1 MALMLVSAKMSNF
14 AAIIH
19 KKTQNRMIKRT
30 ATALAALLCIGM
42 TAKAEG
48 YQINTLSARQLGM
61 GHTGTALHLGAES
74 MIFNPAGMGFANTT
88 FDFTGSITGIKAD
101 ATTIHDGQKYH
112 TDNGISTP
120 IALNASFR
128 IYDNLQAGVAFY
140 TPYGSSID
148 WGRDWPGAVLNSS
161 VDLRMFTIQPTLAW
175 RITPRLSVGAGLM
188 MTWGNVDLH
197 KALVSAS
204 TFDHILGAGL
214 SNMLGLPA
222 DYRFGNTSPA
232 SVGLKGT
239 SQMAFGANIGVMY
252 DINDRWT
259 LGASFRT
266 RMTMT
271 VKKGDATVSYAN
283 EVAEKVL
290 EDRLNMINAANF
302 KASMPAPYVLGM
314 GVSFRPTD
322 RLTLALDAQLTG
334 WNTYKSLDIEFL
346 NDIASA
352 YNQHI
357 VKNYHNSWAFKAGAQ
372 YALTHRFDIRAG
384 LMVDTDPVDINHYNP
399 ETPGMTKIEPT
410 VGFSFR
416 PIEHLSIDL
425 AFMYIA
431 GLGKDGAS
439 CTYPDLLAASVGQM
453 FPQLQL
459 PAQKTFKPDYRV
471 HAFAPSI
478 GISYKF

>member
-88 FDFTGSITGIKAD
+88 FDFTGS
-101 ATTIHDGQKYH
+101 
-112 TDNGISTP
+112 
-120 IALNASFR
+120 
-128 IYDNLQAGVAFY
+128 DNLQAGVAFY

-459 PAQKTFKPDYRV
+459 PAQKTFKADYRV

>member
-1 MALMLVSAKMSNF
+1 MAMTLMSLKMRNF
-14 AAIIH
+14 AAII
-19 KKTQNRMIKRT
+19 KSKRDYKMTQRIITILT
-30 ATALAALLCIGM
+30 AICCIGL
-42 TAKAEG
+42 TVKAEG

-61 GHTGTALHLGAES
+61 GHTGTALKLGAES
-74 MIFNPAGMGFANTT
+74 MIFNPAGMGFAGTT
-88 FDFTGSITGIKAD
+88 FDLSGCVTGIKAD
-101 ATTIHDGQKYH
+101 ASALYDGTKQK

-120 IALNASFR
+120 MTFNASFR
-128 IYDNLQAGVAFY
+128 IYDNLQAGVSFY

-148 WGRDWPGAVLNSS
+148 WGRDWAGAVLNSS
-161 VDLRMFTIQPTLAW
+161 VDLKMFTIQPTFAW
-175 RITPRLSVGAGLM
+175 RITPQLSVGAGLM
-188 MTWGNVDLH
+188 LTWGTVDLH

-204 TFDHILGAGL
+204 TFDRLLGAGL
-214 SNMLGLPA
+214 TYLLGVPA

-232 SVGLKGT
+232 SVGLRGT
-239 SQMAFGANIGVMY
+239 SQMALGANVGVMY

-259 LGASFRT
+259 VGASFRT
-266 RMTMT
+266 RMTMS

-283 EVAEKVL
+283 EIAEKVL
-290 EDRLNMINAANF
+290 EDKLNMINAANL
-302 KASMPAPYVLGM
+302 KASMPAPYVLGL

-334 WNTYKSLDIEFL
+334 WKTYRHLDIEFL
-346 NDIASA
+346 NDQASA

-357 VKNYHNSWAFKAGAQ
+357 IKNYRNAWAFKAGAQ
-372 YALTHRFDIRAG
+372 YALTHRFDVRAG
-384 LMVDTDPVDINHYNP
+384 MMIDTTPVNSSHYNP

-416 PIEHLSIDL
+416 PIDRLSIDL
-425 AFMYIA
+425 SFMYVA
-431 GLGKDGAS
+431 GIGKDNAS

-453 FPQLQL
+453 FPQLDL
-459 PAQKTFKPDYRV
+459 PAQRTFTADYRV